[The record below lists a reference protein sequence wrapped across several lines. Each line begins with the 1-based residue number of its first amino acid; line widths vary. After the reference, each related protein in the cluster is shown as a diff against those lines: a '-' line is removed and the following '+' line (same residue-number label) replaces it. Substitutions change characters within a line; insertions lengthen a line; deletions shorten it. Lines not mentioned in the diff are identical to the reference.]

1 MLPKV
6 RCPKPISLCDKPD
19 SNSVIVGK
27 RWETTQLKMSDNAET
42 TPSQPP
48 APAGETYS
56 KEFVDDLKAQLAR
69 QSEVAAK
76 MQARQEAED
85 NRRRETLKELQPTV
99 TAFVK
104 DAMDD
109 ESMAPYKHEM
119 GPMTAFAAEL
129 HEAQSIDTALPLARM
144 ISCHSAK
151 FKRKVEEFAQTSDA
165 ADQLAKANKEL
176 DEVKADRDAK
186 SARVDELTTLCDERL
201 KAAEALQAELAKVGG
216 IKEKYDFSKL
226 GSREVANASAGSAGS
241 EKKEKA
247 PQMDPLLAHVLSAGG
262 QGGLRMKSSG
272 TAHHLLGTPQSTDN
286 AHDIAA
292 AIRMA

>member
-1 MLPKV
+1 MA
-6 RCPKPISLCDKPD
+6 
-19 SNSVIVGK
+19 
-27 RWETTQLKMSDNAET
+27 DNAAET
-42 TPSQPP
+42 TPPAPP
-48 APAGETYS
+48 QTTPAGETYS
-56 KEFVDDLKAQLAR
+56 KEYVEDLKKQLAR
-69 QSEVAAK
+69 QSEESARL
-76 MQARQEAED
+76 QARQAAED
-85 NRRRETLKELQPTV
+85 SRRRETLKELQPTV
-99 TAFVK
+99 TEFVK

-119 GPMTAFAAEL
+119 AAMQTFAAEL
-129 HEAQSIDTALPLARM
+129 HETPSLDAALPLARM

-201 KAAEALQAELAKVGG
+201 KAAEALQAELAKIGG

-226 GSREVANASAGSAGS
+226 GSREVANASAGAAE
-241 EKKEKA
+241 EKKKPAE
-247 PQMDPLLAHVLSAGG
+247 PTIDPLLAFVGKGG
-262 QGGLRMKSSG
+262 GGGLKMMSSG
-272 TAHHLLGTPQSTDN
+272 TAHHLLGNPQSVDG